1 MKKRLKRVKK
11 SRVFPTK
18 YKGKYEKKLRTL
30 EKKVKA
36 ERKELVQVLKEVTPA
51 QLILTG
57 YVYKKVPYYS
67 L

>member
-1 MKKRLKRVKK
+1 MKKRLKKVKK
-11 SRVFPTK
+11 SRVFPAK

-30 EKKVKA
+30 EKKVKS
-36 ERKELVQVLKEVTPA
+36 ERKELVQVLKGVTPV

-57 YVYKKVPYYS
+57 YVYKKEPYYS